1 MIPTDP
7 IKVEGLQRLNRSL
20 RNISK
25 DAPKQLRLVGNE
37 AAEVVVS
44 DARPEVPSRSGRAA
58 RTVKAASTRTAAQVK
73 AGGARAPYY
82 PWLDFGGRVGVN
94 RSVRRQFIKGGRY
107 IFPAYSDNRDQI
119 AVKLEQ
125 GMTDLIRDSGLEP
138 S

>member
-7 IKVEGLQRLNRSL
+7 IKIEGLTRLNRSL
-20 RNISK
+20 RSLSK

-37 AAEVVVS
+37 AAELVVD
-44 DARPEVPSRSGRAA
+44 DAKPEVPTESGRAQ

-82 PWLDFGGRVGVN
+82 PWLDFGGRVGAN
-94 RSVRRQFIKGGRY
+94 RNVRRTFIKKGRY
-107 IFPAYSDNRDQI
+107 IYPAYSDNREQI
-119 AVKLEQ
+119 GEKLQ
-125 GMTDLIRDSGLEP
+125 KGLTDLIRDSGLEP

>member
-7 IKVEGLQRLNRSL
+7 IKIQGLARLNRSL
-20 RNISK
+20 RAIDK

-37 AAEVVVS
+37 AANIVVD
-44 DARPEVPSRSGRAA
+44 DARPEVPTLSGRAS

-73 AGGARAPYY
+73 AGGSKAPYY

-94 RSVRRQFIKGGRY
+94 RSVKRQFIKGGRY
-107 IFPAYSDNRDQI
+107 IFPAYSDNRERI
-119 AVKLEQ
+119 GETLES
-125 GMTDLIRDSGLEP
+125 GLTTLIRDSGLDP

>member
-7 IKVEGLQRLNRSL
+7 IKIEGLAKLNRSL
-20 RNISK
+20 RALSK

-37 AAEVVVS
+37 AAEIVVH
-44 DARPEVPSRSGRAA
+44 DARPEVPTLSGRAA

-73 AGGARAPYY
+73 AGGAKASYY

-94 RSVRRQFIKGGRY
+94 RSIRRTFIKGGRY
-107 IFPAYSDNRDQI
+107 IFPAYKDNREI
-119 AVKLEQ
+119 IGEKLHS
-125 GMTDLIRDSGLEP
+125 GLTDLIRDSGLEP